1 MGFCMLPDTFNLA
14 DYSTAELKHIY
25 EYLKNAF
32 EGQDINLE
40 RELIEHYQ
48 QCKDARD
55 QAMTMLHSGENS
67 SAAAALLNATTAA
80 LKEVARLQTELYDA
94 ERVKLLERLM
104 TEVLRKASDGE
115 QLLQWL
121 DVEMKKNGY

>member
-1 MGFCMLPDTFNLA
+1 MLPDTFNLA

-40 RELIEHYQ
+40 RELIEHYR

-67 SAAAALLNATTAA
+67 SAAAKCDYFGLEGGLSTT
-80 LKEVARLQTELYDA
+80 D
-94 ERVKLLERLM
+94 RVVRCRAGQV
-104 TEVLRKASDGE
+104 T
-115 QLLQWL
+115 
-121 DVEMKKNGY
+121 